1 LSGQPPPSIQ
11 DTSGATTQTTP
22 TSTTTTT
29 TTSAHTPSP
38 PPPTASAQSSTSTGQ
53 FSHGEHGQT
62 RKYEEYAYVLDF
74 TPRGKSITVR
84 GREGV
89 IIQAIGEERLTLLE
103 LLGIAN
109 ATVDVGDRLYI
120 GREGREKVSSVLGRL
135 EYNDISQTAKNELPN
150 IVEKIVVANEKR
162 FVNYIN
168 VSQPITPRIHAL
180 ELIPGIGKTYMM
192 TIIKERDKRKFE
204 NFADLQTRVGLRDPA
219 KLVAKRILEEVM
231 GQARMNLF
239 VRK

>member
-1 LSGQPPPSIQ
+1 MDGSHAEHSQQP
-11 DTSGATTQTTP
+11 
-22 TSTTTTT
+22 
-29 TTSAHTPSP
+29 
-38 PPPTASAQSSTSTGQ
+38 
-53 FSHGEHGQT
+53 

-103 LLGIAN
+103 LLGVQN
-109 ATVDVGDRLYI
+109 VTVQIGERLFI
-120 GREGREKVSSVLGRL
+120 GREGRDKVASVLGRL
-135 EYNDISQTAKNELPN
+135 EYSDVSQAAKNELPS

-162 FVNYIN
+162 FIDYIN
-168 VSQPITPRIHAL
+168 MSQPITPRIHAL

-192 TIIKERDKRKFE
+192 SIIKERDKKKFE
-204 NFADLQTRVGLRDPA
+204 NFMDVQSRVGLREPA
-219 KLVAKRILEEVM
+219 KLVSKRIIEEIM

>member
-1 LSGQPPPSIQ
+1 MSGQQPPSSTPPPFTG
-11 DTSGATTQTTP
+11 DAT
-22 TSTTTTT
+22 
-29 TTSAHTPSP
+29 AAGH
-38 PPPTASAQSSTSTGQ
+38 
-53 FSHGEHGQT
+53 FSQGEHGQP

-89 IIQAIGEERLTLLE
+89 IIQALGEERLTLLE
-103 LLGIAN
+103 LLGIPN
-109 ATVDVGDRLYI
+109 STVEIGDRLYI

-135 EYNDISQTAKNELPN
+135 EYNAISQAAKNELAN
-150 IVEKIVVANEKR
+150 IIEKVVVANEKR
-162 FVNYIN
+162 FINYIN
-168 VSQPITPRIHAL
+168 NAQPITPRIHAL

-192 TIIKERDKRKFE
+192 TIIKERDKKKFE
-204 NFADLQTRVGLRDPA
+204 NFSDLQTRVGLRDPA
-219 KLVAKRILEEVM
+219 KLVAKRIIEEII

>member
-1 LSGQPPPSIQ
+1 LSGQP
-11 DTSGATTQTTP
+11 
-22 TSTTTTT
+22 
-29 TTSAHTPSP
+29 
-38 PPPTASAQSSTSTGQ
+38 SSTSDATTSQ
-53 FSHGEHGQT
+53 YSHGDHGQP

-103 LLGIAN
+103 LLGLQN
-109 ATVDVGDRLYI
+109 TTVELGERLYI
-120 GREGREKVSSVLGRL
+120 GREGRDKVASVLGRL
-135 EYNDISQTAKNELPN
+135 EYADVSQAAKNELPT

-162 FVNYIN
+162 FVEYIN
-168 VSQPITPRIHAL
+168 MSQPITPRIHAL

-192 TIIKERDKRKFE
+192 TIIKERDKKKFE
-204 NFADLQTRVGLRDPA
+204 NFADLQSRVGLREPA
-219 KLVAKRILEEVM
+219 KLVAKRIIEEIM
-231 GQARMNLF
+231 GQTRMNLF

>member
-1 LSGQPPPSIQ
+1 MSGQQPPPSIQ
-11 DTSGATTQTTP
+11 DADAARQY
-22 TSTTTTT
+22 
-29 TTSAHTPSP
+29 
-38 PPPTASAQSSTSTGQ
+38 
-53 FSHGEHGQT
+53 SHGEQHSQT
-62 RKYEEYAYVLDF
+62 RKYEEHAYVLDF

-103 LLGIAN
+103 LLGIPN
-109 ATVDVGDRLYI
+109 TTVEIGERLYI

-135 EYNDISQTAKNELPN
+135 EYNAISQAAKNELAN
-150 IVEKIVVANEKR
+150 IIEKVVVANEKR

-168 VSQPITPRIHAL
+168 NAQPITPRIHAL

-192 TIIKERDKRKFE
+192 TIIKERDKKKFE
-204 NFADLQTRVGLRDPA
+204 NFSDLQTRVGLRDPA
-219 KLVAKRILEEVM
+219 KLISKRIIEEII

>member
-1 LSGQPPPSIQ
+1 LSGQQPPPPSPTPSSTQ
-11 DTSGATTQTTP
+11 DT
-22 TSTTTTT
+22 
-29 TTSAHTPSP
+29 
-38 PPPTASAQSSTSTGQ
+38 TAAGS
-53 FSHGEHGQT
+53 FSQGEHVQP

-103 LLGIAN
+103 LLGIPN
-109 ATVDVGDRLYI
+109 ATVEIGERLYI
-120 GREGREKVSSVLGRL
+120 GRETREKVSSVLGRL
-135 EYNDISQTAKNELPN
+135 EYNDISQSAKNELAS
-150 IVEKIVVANEKR
+150 IIEKVVIANEKR

-168 VSQPITPRIHAL
+168 NAQPITPRIHAL

-192 TIIKERDKRKFE
+192 TIIKERDKKKFE
-204 NFADLQTRVGLRDPA
+204 NFSDLQNRVGLREPA
-219 KLVAKRILEEVM
+219 KLVAKRIIEEIM

>member
-1 LSGQPPPSIQ
+1 LSEQPPS
-11 DTSGATTQTTP
+11 TP
-22 TSTTTTT
+22 D
-29 TTSAHTPSP
+29 AAVGHY
-38 PPPTASAQSSTSTGQ
+38 
-53 FSHGEHGQT
+53 SHGEHGQP

-103 LLGIAN
+103 LLGVQN
-109 ATVDVGDRLYI
+109 ATVEIAERLYI
-120 GREGREKVSSVLGRL
+120 GREGRDKVASVLGRL
-135 EYNDISQTAKNELPN
+135 EYNDVSQAAKNELPN
-150 IVEKIVVANEKR
+150 IVEKIVVVNEKR
-162 FVNYIN
+162 FVEYIN
-168 VSQPITPRIHAL
+168 ISQPITPRIHAL

-192 TIIKERDKRKFE
+192 TIIKERDKKKFE
-204 NFADLQTRVGLRDPA
+204 NFADLQSRVGLRDPA
-219 KLVAKRILEEVM
+219 KLVAKRIIEEIM